1 MTSKRSDPIFC
12 LPVKIFHV
20 LDVRWCTVTSIAG
33 KKSMQSSMM
42 AIDGRSRPNNFQ
54 NIPISDI
61 VSEVF
66 IAALMAI
73 VKYTDTLMLL
83 VSKIRND

>member
-1 MTSKRSDPIFC
+1 M
-12 LPVKIFHV
+12 

-42 AIDGRSRPNNFQ
+42 AMDGRSRANNFQ

-83 VSKIRND
+83 VSKIRNDCSIPSSYLE